1 MDSPSQNARLEA
13 RQAQQRHEHKRKLAH
28 GRVAALL
35 QDPSAAPKVVAYA
48 NDQVAKWQ
56 LLSLCSRDYIEDWQN
71 LLRDPLAAAKLL
83 LEDSPRAV
91 RLRQNT
97 PFAAYLS
104 A

>member
-1 MDSPSQNARLEA
+1 MDSPSRNARLAA
-13 RQAQQRHEHKRKLAH
+13 RQAQQHHEHQRKLAH

-35 QDPSAAPKVVAYA
+35 QDPSTASKVIANA

-56 LLSLCSRDYIEDWQN
+56 FLSLCSRDYIEDWQK
-71 LLRDPLAAAKLL
+71 LLRDPLAAAELL

-104 A
+104 E